1 YTPRRSRE
9 PAVPQV
15 EPQLENQLIG
25 MEGVC
30 LTKLRPAGKIQIGDD
45 IYSVVTDGRWVQ
57 PGEKVRVTSVEG
69 NRIVVE
75 EIPS

>member
-1 YTPRRSRE
+1 S
-9 PAVPQV
+9 
-15 EPQLENQLIG
+15 
-25 MEGVC
+25 EGTC
-30 LTKLRPAGKIQIGDD
+30 LTKLRPAGKIQIGEE